1 MSSKSK
7 VTLNNSQKYEFC
19 LYARDNKLARKEYV
33 NWIEQK
39 WGLKVNESTITRI
52 LQKSDEIL
60 NTEISNPEAKRHKS
74 VTFPELELALK
85 EFILIYQ
92 SKTILSDALIIEKAK
107 QLADRLEIPSGT
119 LSFSPGWLQKF
130 KDRNGIR
137 QQKLHGE
144 ASSVDLSVVIDALP
158 LLKNKCEHYPPE
170 RIYNMDETGLFYRL
184 LFLPNKI

>member
-60 NTEISNPEAKRHKS
+60 NTEI
-74 VTFPELELALK
+74 
-85 EFILIYQ
+85 
-92 SKTILSDALIIEKAK
+92 
-107 QLADRLEIPSGT
+107 
-119 LSFSPGWLQKF
+119 
-130 KDRNGIR
+130 
-137 QQKLHGE
+137 
-144 ASSVDLSVVIDALP
+144 
-158 LLKNKCEHYPPE
+158 
-170 RIYNMDETGLFYRL
+170 
-184 LFLPNKI
+184 

>member
-19 LYARDNKLARKEYV
+19 LYAHDNNKLARKEYV

-60 NTEISNPEAKRHKS
+60 NMEISNPEAKRHKS

-85 EFILIYQ
+85 EFI
-92 SKTILSDALIIEKAK
+92 KVK
-107 QLADRLEIPSGT
+107 R
-119 LSFSPGWLQKF
+119 F
-130 KDRNGIR
+130 
-137 QQKLHGE
+137 
-144 ASSVDLSVVIDALP
+144 
-158 LLKNKCEHYPPE
+158 
-170 RIYNMDETGLFYRL
+170 
-184 LFLPNKI
+184 

>member
-1 MSSKSK
+1 MCQPSRNFACFFAGPKFILVTISASSAIALWLVDWSKQKTPK

-74 VTFPELELALK
+74 ITFPELELALK

-130 KDRNGIR
+130 KDRNGI
-137 QQKLHGE
+137 
-144 ASSVDLSVVIDALP
+144 
-158 LLKNKCEHYPPE
+158 
-170 RIYNMDETGLFYRL
+170 
-184 LFLPNKI
+184 